1 MKKIIYI
8 PINKCANTSFKKY
21 LKDYHHII
29 IPHNNVEGQK
39 DSLNLY
45 EVKNSELWEEC
56 FKFAIV
62 RNPIKRFFSAL
73 NFMVLKNYLSFKKDS
88 INFFIDICLDPD
100 QNYNLTYDKDHG
112 IKRPDIKTNIKRH
125 TLPMTH
131 NHYCLTKN
139 NKLDIDYFLKLEQL
153 NEKYLELS
161 NKIKINSF
169 KPPHINRSINLFNLE
184 DLSLDQIDKIKK
196 YYELDCNVFNY

>member
-1 MKKIIYI
+1 
-8 PINKCANTSFKKY
+8 
-21 LKDYHHII
+21 
-29 IPHNNVEGQK
+29 
-39 DSLNLY
+39 
-45 EVKNSELWEEC
+45 
-56 FKFAIV
+56 
-62 RNPIKRFFSAL
+62 
-73 NFMVLKNYLSFKKDS
+73 
-88 INFFIDICLDPD
+88 
-100 QNYNLTYDKDHG
+100 
-112 IKRPDIKTNIKRH
+112 
-125 TLPMTH
+125 MTH